1 MCVCVCVCVCMCVC
15 VCVCQSIGPS
25 VSFVCLSVCVMSN
38 QNTSK
43 NRVIRVRPLINLMPC
58 CIKPTA
64 SYCWYY
70 QGAQVCGVMT
80 HSAKET
86 RQQKIGGGRL
96 GKKLRKGG

>member
-1 MCVCVCVCVCMCVC
+1 MCVCVCVSLLVPLCPL
-15 VCVCQSIGPS
+15 CVCQ
-25 VSFVCLSVCVMSN
+25 CVMSN

-86 RQQKIGGGRL
+86 RQQKDRRRGPRKKIEKRRVSNIGESL
-96 GKKLRKGG
+96 